1 MKIWK
6 IVINDVTNVK
16 YEVLVKTNEISAI
29 KNPKMHDIVFF

>member
-29 KNPKMHDIVFF
+29 KNP